1 MYSNPVK
8 LTFMNFSQN
17 AFHIMFMEKID
28 EYSNLC
34 DEELV
39 MMHQINFPLT
49 KIYTAYYD
57 EHYLE
62 LNLIFAML
70 L

>member
-1 MYSNPVK
+1 
-8 LTFMNFSQN
+8 
-17 AFHIMFMEKID
+17 MEKID
-28 EYSNLC
+28 ECSILC

-39 MMHQINFPLT
+39 MVHQINFPLT

-57 EHYLE
+57 EYYLE
-62 LNLIFAML
+62 LNLTFVML

>member
-1 MYSNPVK
+1 
-8 LTFMNFSQN
+8 
-17 AFHIMFMEKID
+17 MEKID
-28 EYSNLC
+28 KCSILC

-49 KIYTAYYD
+49 KIYTAYD

-62 LNLIFAML
+62 LFCNAPLTHDPVVYSYQYGIM
-70 L
+70 

>member
-1 MYSNPVK
+1 
-8 LTFMNFSQN
+8 
-17 AFHIMFMEKID
+17 MEKID
-28 EYSNLC
+28 ECSILC

-39 MMHQINFPLT
+39 MVHQINFPLT
-49 KIYTAYYD
+49 KIYNAYYD

>member
-1 MYSNPVK
+1 
-8 LTFMNFSQN
+8 
-17 AFHIMFMEKID
+17 MFMEKID
-28 EYSNLC
+28 ECSILC

-62 LNLIFAML
+62 LNLILRCSFNT
-70 L
+70 